1 MATDE
6 SEFGEAF
13 GYAWG
18 ILSSLSI
25 GDIPLDESASGY
37 AGRRM
42 QEMRDRFPYAT
53 EGIDN

>member
-18 ILSSLSI
+18 ILSSLST
-25 GDIPLDESASGY
+25 GNIPLDESASAY

-53 EGIDN
+53 AGIDD